1 MTTYL
6 VITRTEDK
14 LRVRVQVQDP
24 LDDLALVDRNRANL
38 QVLLADE
45 DLNRALVREVVL
57 EEVLALAALEQ
68 TVIHRRMSD
77 TRSRVS

>member
-6 VITRTEDK
+6 VITCTEDK

-38 QVLLADE
+38 QILLADE

-68 TVIHRRMSD
+68 TDLQVN
-77 TRSRVS
+77 